1 MLHYKHSLLLKKH
14 TSSSF
19 QELIKLFFKNPTT
32 LWCKHSKALSGH
44 ARQDSADLEYHK
56 KYDNPR
62 EQQSKERW
70 AKPKIYAR
78 ASAIAV
84 NVSRRLIKKT
94 QKRQEKNPRNTRAW
108 HNLKDQALDDHP
120 LRTQEPLIKA
130 AGCALPS
137 AAKCVICSSQ
147 TVLKKRGLPKA
158 SATALKTLLSES
170 FIGIPGGLSSIL

>member
-44 ARQDSADLEYHK
+44 ARQDSADLEYQK

-62 EQQSKERW
+62 EQQPKERW

-78 ASAIAV
+78 AT
-84 NVSRRLIKKT
+84 K
-94 QKRQEKNPRNTRAW
+94 
-108 HNLKDQALDDHP
+108 
-120 LRTQEPLIKA
+120 
-130 AGCALPS
+130 
-137 AAKCVICSSQ
+137 
-147 TVLKKRGLPKA
+147 
-158 SATALKTLLSES
+158 
-170 FIGIPGGLSSIL
+170 GI